1 MADSLEVALQKRVDL
16 DQYDSNKRLLFALQ
30 LAFDI
35 EDVNAVAATALTDS
49 PNDKACDLLYI
60 DRDAG
65 RVVLAQGY
73 EAQNTTKPQAPT
85 GKAASLHQAVNWLF
99 SKKQPEGVPD
109 ALVGAWRELHDAL
122 TDDAIGDVEI
132 WYVHNLPESQQV
144 TQEINVAAAAAS
156 HLLRQGY
163 PESDTN
169 VSGIELGR
177 GALTLRYENS
187 QTPILVSDTLRIEI
201 PGAFEERGA
210 RWTALCTSVPVRW
223 LHERYQQ
230 YGAKLF
236 SPNVR
241 DYLGSRRSQSNINN
255 GIQETARKEPTNLW
269 AYNNGITAL
278 VHDFQ
283 ITDGDTLVITGLGI
297 VNGAQTTGAIGSVP
311 TEEIGEESH
320 VLARFIRCDDPETVK
335 SIVRFNNRQNPT
347 QASDF
352 RSNDGIQRRLV
363 EDFTKMGVV
372 GYNGGRRG
380 GAEDVIRRPGENQLS
395 AETAA
400 QALAAFHGAA
410 DVAYHQK
417 SKIWEQDDIYSRVF
431 PERVTAKH
439 ILFVSS
445 LMRAIELEKT
455 KLSRSDPA
463 DRLQDQ
469 ADLLDWLSLRGS
481 IVLAVE
487 AIGSVI
493 EVLVG
498 AAVTDSYALM
508 FKKNLAMPGAS
519 GVWQPVVESLLSFA
533 PDQLRDPL
541 VTSSP
546 LRNRG
551 AVDKA
556 VSNFRAQVNA
566 ARRHN
571 KDTFEEFAKHVTH

>member
-35 EDVNAVAATALTDS
+35 EDVSAVAATALTDS
-49 PNDKACDLLYI
+49 SNDKACDLLYI

-73 EAQNTTKPQAPT
+73 EAQNTAKLQAPT
-85 GKAASLHQAVNWLF
+85 SKAASLHQAVNWLF

-109 ALVGAWRELHDAL
+109 ALMGAWRELHDAL
-122 TDDAIGDVEI
+122 ADDAIGDVEI

-163 PESDTN
+163 PESDIN
-169 VSGIELGR
+169 VSGTELGR
-177 GALTLRYENS
+177 ATLTLRYENS
-187 QTPILVSDTLRIEI
+187 QTPILVSDTLRIAV

-255 GIQETARKEPTNLW
+255 GIQETARREPTNLW

-283 ITDGDTLVITGLGI
+283 VTDGDTLVITGLGI

-311 TEEIGEESH
+311 AEEIGEESH

-363 EDFTKMGVV
+363 EDFSKLGVV

-410 DVAYHQK
+410 EVAYHQK

-445 LMRAIELEKT
+445 LMRTIEMEKT
-455 KLSRSDPA
+455 KLGRSDPA

-469 ADLLDWLSLRGS
+469 TDLLDWLSLRGS

-493 EVLVG
+493 EILVG
-498 AAVTDSYALM
+498 AAVTDSYTLM
-508 FKKNLAMPGAS
+508 FKKNLTIPEAS
-519 GVWQPVVESLLSFA
+519 EAWQPVVESLLAFA

-571 KDTFEEFAKHVTH
+571 TDTFEAFAKHVTH